1 MKRREFVLSC
11 IPLMVLS
18 AITRPAFADLYDD
31 YINSVFKKPFVSFLA
46 RESPGSIDK
55 PGHAYIGVGVELD
68 NGLLVYEKLLGYY
81 PVDELTWGEI
91 KASFSTAS
99 GELKSKI
106 DDVAWDVEYRVDT
119 DDTGHS
125 KALAVADRWMA
136 SDPKYNLFANRGKNC
151 SSFVSEIATALGLK
165 LPNDDPGATWP
176 VNYIQKLKA
185 MN

>member
-1 MKRREFVLSC
+1 MKRREFLLSC

-18 AITRPAFADLYDD
+18 AISEPAFADLYDD
-31 YINSVFKKPFVSFLA
+31 YINSVSKRPFVSFLA

-81 PVDELTWGEI
+81 PVDESTWGEI

-106 DDVAWDVEYRVDT
+106 DDVAWDVEFRVNT

-125 KALAVADRWMA
+125 NALDVADR
-136 SDPKYNLFANRGKNC
+136 
-151 SSFVSEIATALGLK
+151 
-165 LPNDDPGATWP
+165 
-176 VNYIQKLKA
+176 
-185 MN
+185 